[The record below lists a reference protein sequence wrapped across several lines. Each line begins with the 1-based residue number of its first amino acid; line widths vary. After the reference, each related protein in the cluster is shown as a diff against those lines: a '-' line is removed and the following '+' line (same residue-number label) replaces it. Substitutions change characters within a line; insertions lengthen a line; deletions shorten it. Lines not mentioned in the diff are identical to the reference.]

1 MELFFSYYSVL
12 FVSDT
17 LANTTFSLALFKK
30 LSDDNQTTNIFFSP
44 FSISSAMAMVMLGAR
59 GNTAIQMSENRV
71 PAEYSHGI
79 AGWAG
84 FDLNGKYG
92 EKSYTFKEDFLKQ
105 SRMHYNAELE
115 SVDFKNMCEQFRV
128 KINSWVEKQT
138 KGEPHSIIFNNI
150 GMQILLS
157 TGKKYAS
164 HHCISSLSKSASLVC
179 LQTDTKPGMTMKKT
193 TYFPLAF
200 IPEVNCK
207 FLEMPYK
214 GKKLSMLIFLPEVI
228 EDDTTG
234 LEKLEKQPTY
244 ETFVEWTHP
253 DRMKNI
259 EIEVSL
265 PRFTMEE
272 TYDLEEILT
281 SMGMVDAFDV
291 TKSNFSGMS
300 ETKDLVLSKVT
311 HKAFVEVNEE
321 GTEAAAG
328 SGSYIL
334 AMCARLYPRFTAD
347 HLFLFF
353 IRHNSSMS
361 ILFAGRFCSP

>member
-1 MELFFSYYSVL
+1 MASIVY
-12 FVSDT
+12 T

-59 GNTAIQMSENRV
+59 GNTAIQMSETLKFQDCQDDVHTSFGQLLSRLKTPGASIALNAANRV
-71 PAEYSHGI
+71 
-79 AGWAG
+79 WR
-84 FDLNGKYG
+84 
-92 EKSYTFKEDFLKQ
+92 EDFLKQ

-138 KGEPHSIIFNNI
+138 KGEPYTLTHTSIFN
-150 GMQILLS
+150 S
-157 TGKKYAS
+157 KKYAS

>member
-1 MELFFSYYSVL
+1 MGNLSQM
-12 FVSDT
+12 
-17 LANTTFSLALFKK
+17 

-59 GNTAIQMSENRV
+59 GNTAIQMSE
-71 PAEYSHGI
+71 
-79 AGWAG
+79 
-84 FDLNGKYG
+84 
-92 EKSYTFKEDFLKQ
+92 
-105 SRMHYNAELE
+105 
-115 SVDFKNMCEQFRV
+115 
-128 KINSWVEKQT
+128 
-138 KGEPHSIIFNNI
+138 
-150 GMQILLS
+150 
-157 TGKKYAS
+157 
-164 HHCISSLSKSASLVC
+164 
-179 LQTDTKPGMTMKKT
+179 
-193 TYFPLAF
+193 
-200 IPEVNCK
+200 
-207 FLEMPYK
+207 
-214 GKKLSMLIFLPEVI
+214 
-228 EDDTTG
+228 
-234 LEKLEKQPTY
+234 LEKQPTY